1 MSAQKQAD
9 ERPQTKANFVTLT
22 NSHAKNAAADL
33 IAFINEKELKR
44 SQIISF
50 TINETEVEEGE
61 QVLTLFYRE
70 KPLDFS
76 ELPMTG
82 IQFKHFNQNASW
94 AKLLKDAE
102 SEGRGVDLISL
113 THSPKNI
120 NDCRNQIMFYNAGSG
135 SSTQKTL
142 RREDGNWP
150 QLANEVRDWCNS
162 YVPPHMLVSVSLYED
177 AHGEDSGTGINACIT
192 HTAGANPKNLAENDD
207 ITNKVIYSVDTVAG
221 EGEWEDLFAAAT
233 EKVNAIGGQEGH
245 MIASTNDS
253 SNDGGFIVILSWTGL
268 AENNIR
274 EVTREAGCGCS
285 IF

>member
-1 MSAQKQAD
+1 
-9 ERPQTKANFVTLT
+9 
-22 NSHAKNAAADL
+22 
-33 IAFINEKELKR
+33 
-44 SQIISF
+44 
-50 TINETEVEEGE
+50 
-61 QVLTLFYRE
+61 
-70 KPLDFS
+70 
-76 ELPMTG
+76 
-82 IQFKHFNQNASW
+82 
-94 AKLLKDAE
+94 
-102 SEGRGVDLISL
+102 
-113 THSPKNI
+113 
-120 NDCRNQIMFYNAGSG
+120 MFYNAGSG
-135 SSTQKTL
+135 SSSQKTL

-177 AHGEDSGTGINACIT
+177 AHGEDSGNGINACIT

-245 MIASTNDS
+245 MVASTNDS

-274 EVTREAGCGCS
+274 DVTREAGCGCS